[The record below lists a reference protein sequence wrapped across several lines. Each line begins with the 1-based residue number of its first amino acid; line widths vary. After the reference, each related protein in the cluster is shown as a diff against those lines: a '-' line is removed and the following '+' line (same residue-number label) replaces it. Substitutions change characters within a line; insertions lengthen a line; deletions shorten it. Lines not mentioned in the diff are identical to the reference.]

1 MNLIGIFTKQKMK
14 ETMKIS
20 REFRDECILLSI
32 YIGSEWN
39 LHISNP
45 DHLIFTI
52 SCIQLQ
58 FPNDRTELLGEE

>member
-39 LHISNP
+39 LHTYIVSRPLNI
-45 DHLIFTI
+45 HHFMYSITV
-52 SCIQLQ
+52 SK
-58 FPNDRTELLGEE
+58 